1 MWRFSASQRG
11 RWPMRCS
18 PARSSTMADRAGQ
31 FDGLRALFINCTLKR
46 SPEVSNT
53 QGLIDISARI
63 MTGNGVT
70 VDVVRAIEHD
80 IATGVWPDMRE
91 HGWASGDGPA
101 IFEKVLAADILVL
114 AGLIWLGDISSVMKQ
129 AHQRLY
135 GSSHLLN
142 DAEQYLYYRRVG
154 GCPITGNEDGVKHCA
169 QNCCTRCSTSDTPF
183 H

>member
-1 MWRFSASQRG
+1 
-11 RWPMRCS
+11 
-18 PARSSTMADRAGQ
+18 
-31 FDGLRALFINCTLKR
+31 
-46 SPEVSNT
+46 
-53 QGLIDISARI
+53 
-63 MTGNGVT
+63 
-70 VDVVRAIEHD
+70 
-80 IATGVWPDMRE
+80 MRE
-91 HGWASGDGPA
+91 HGWASDDWPA

-142 DAEQYLYYRRVG
+142 DAEQDLYYRRVG

-183 H
+183 HRRPMRAESAKPGRVRRISIPVPVGPKTISPTAIQPS